1 MFGDADRHRFST
13 NGWDSDTTGFDHG
26 ETGFQL
32 FESVFKLPVRSS
44 FDRNQRQSPI
54 KFSLSCTMVWLKTTH
69 SRLRY
74 VHDASTRAFS

>member
-44 FDRNQRQSPI
+44 FDRNQR
-54 KFSLSCTMVWLKTTH
+54 
-69 SRLRY
+69 
-74 VHDASTRAFS
+74 